1 MKTDLE
7 CIPCIINQCITTL
20 NLTGCRENL
29 KKEAVKRLLSRL
41 SEIDY
46 MLPPAYNS
54 DLAYIVS
61 QEITGVKDPYY
72 DLKKKYNRAAMDI
85 YPRLKEIVRSSKDGL
100 YTGAK
105 IAVEGNVI
113 DLGININKGKP
124 PDFNKILEDIENM
137 PFAIDDYREFKKS
150 MDESSNILYLS
161 DNAGEIVFDRVFI
174 EELIKQ
180 KKDIVL
186 SVKSG
191 PVINDV
197 TMEDVREVGLSNLV
211 KIIETGNDRIGVD
224 FKSTSDE
231 FLKEFKKADII
242 IAKGQGNFES
252 LDDVD
257 ANTFFILKAKCEK
270 IARAL
275 EVDYLDIVFV
285 KRKAKWG
292 SRKIQ

>member
-7 CIPCIINQCITTL
+7 CIPCIVNQCISTL
-20 NLTGCRENL
+20 NLTSCAENI
-29 KKEAVKRLLSRL
+29 KKEAIKRLLKRL

-46 MLPPAYNS
+46 GLPPAYNS
-54 DLAYIVS
+54 DFAYIVS
-61 QEITGVKDPYY
+61 REITGIRDPYY
-72 DLKKKYNRAAMDI
+72 DLKKKYNRLALEV
-85 YPRLKEIVRSSKDGL
+85 YPRLKEIVKSSKNRL
-100 YTGAK
+100 HTGAK
-105 IAVEGNVI
+105 VAVEGNVI

-124 PDFNKILEDIENM
+124 PDFTKILNDIENM
-137 PFAIDDYREFKKS
+137 PFAIDDYKEFKKS
-150 MDESSNILYLS
+150 LDKCNSILYLS

-174 EELIKQ
+174 EELIG
-180 KKDIVL
+180 KKKNVTL

-197 TMEDVREVGLSNLV
+197 TMEDAKEVGLSNLV

-224 FKSTSDE
+224 FKSVSDE
-231 FLKEFKKADII
+231 FIKEFKKAELI

-275 EVDYLDIVFV
+275 EVNYLDIVFA